1 MRLII
6 EYKRYWN
13 DFVKGGRE
21 KKGFHHHGNNPL
33 IIMEETFRML
43 ATQNKN
49 KSKKTAVFSG
59 LTFSP
64 SHMKAVHKVPNNINR
79 MYQKVG
85 NSF

>member
-6 EYKRYWN
+6 EYKRSWN
-13 DFVKGGRE
+13 DFVKGGRG
-21 KKGFHHHGNNPL
+21 KKRFHHHGNNL
-33 IIMEETFRML
+33 IIIMEETVGML

-64 SHMKAVHKVPNNINR
+64 SHMKAVYSSK
-79 MYQKVG
+79 
-85 NSF
+85 